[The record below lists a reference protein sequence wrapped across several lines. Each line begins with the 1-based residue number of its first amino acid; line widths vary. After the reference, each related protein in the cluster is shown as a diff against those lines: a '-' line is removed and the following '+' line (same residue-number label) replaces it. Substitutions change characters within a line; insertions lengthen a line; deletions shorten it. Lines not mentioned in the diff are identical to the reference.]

1 MARHPP
7 SSRRKTSPFPVNSI
21 VFIDRPA
28 IWHGST
34 QWSWSVI
41 IPQRYFN
48 LWVLLAG
55 AVTLTLRGRAYTR
68 SQPSYFLL
76 PPGERLEAVNAGPG
90 PMANFTL
97 HIGRNGL
104 DPAWARRAVEGTWGA
119 PVRRFED
126 FVQTARACVDAGL
139 RDEPGHQAF
148 ATALAHALLLRFW
161 ADVTTPFDPPQR
173 ERIFDL
179 AGRIRQRPEAV
190 WRIAAL
196 AADCGY
202 SRSRFTRLF
211 ADAIGLPPR
220 DYITRCRMERA
231 RTLLAES
238 SMNISEIAYAVGY
251 HDVYFFSRH
260 FKQVVGQAPRT
271 YRKSEPGTPTT
282 PPATQRQ
289 QG

>member
-1 MARHPP
+1 MARHAP
-7 SSRRKTSPFPVNSI
+7 STRRQASPFPDNPVI
-21 VFIDRPA
+21 LLDRPA

-34 QWSWSVI
+34 QWSWSTT

-55 AVTLTLRGRAYTR
+55 AVTLRLRGRTYPRA
-68 SQPSYFLL
+68 QPCYFLL
-76 PPGERLEAVNAGPG
+76 PPGERVEAVNAGPG

-97 HIGRNGL
+97 HIERSGL
-104 DPAWARRAVEGTWGA
+104 DAVWARRAVEGTWGA

-126 FVQTARACVDAGL
+126 FAQTARASVEAGL
-139 RDEPGHQAF
+139 RDDPGHQAF
-148 ATALAHALLLRFW
+148 AAALAHALLLRFW
-161 ADVTTPFDPPQR
+161 ADVTTPFDPPER

-179 AGRIRQRPEAV
+179 AGRIRQRPESA

-211 ADAIGLPPR
+211 TEAIGLSPR
-220 DYITRCRMERA
+220 DYLTRCRMERA

-238 SMNISEIAYAVGY
+238 AMNISEIAYAVGY

-260 FKQVVGQAPRT
+260 FKQVVGLAPRT
-271 YRKSEPGTPTT
+271 YREGGTSG
-282 PPATQRQ
+282 PAVPSASRRQ